1 MSGGVGGRGR
11 GRVSGG
17 VVGGVGTSELFQL
30 IISCCCSFAVVIL
43 DSNYYQMVLKP
54 NTHTHTHAY
63 KEKPVRFFQ

>member
-1 MSGGVGGRGR
+1 MWCGGTKEWLCGWEGAW
-11 GRVSGG
+11 
-17 VVGGVGTSELFQL
+17 TSELFQL